1 MKIFIFKENLFYSEC
16 FEVFKTDCDII
27 FLYINSYFIE
37 TNDLFVIYL
46 FDNTFEYSIRF
57 SLRPFDKTN
66 YNINQLFLILNYI
79 SKGRKINLHNV
90 KKESYYYRI
99 K

>member
-16 FEVFKTDCDII
+16 FTPFKFGGDII

-37 TNDLFVIYL
+37 TNNLNIVYY

-57 SLRPFDKTN
+57 NLKPFDKTN
-66 YNINQLFLILNYI
+66 DDINHLFLILKYAYKI
-79 SKGRKINLHNV
+79 RSITFSKE
-90 KKESYYYRI
+90 ESYYYRT